1 MAKYGNSKGNNK
13 GKKYIKLKGG
23 EVATPEAQAAADDFL
38 KWFGRMYGYIK
49 ENLIAEPKLDDDVY
63 HDAALSIHEAIRLK
77 NLVIKGRKR
86 AYYLRVYHTTLL
98 KELQNRKKYLTTTL
112 SLSVLQAENNGEP
125 EAYELRA
132 LKANDYDP
140 AEYEGA
146 VDTIRG
152 EMLEFVRR
160 HYEPAAASIFEI
172 YMELQPSIT
181 YKSMAEMLGIP
192 QNKVWATVRDIK
204 AELRYWYAARRDF
217 LLS

>member
-1 MAKYGNSKGNNK
+1 MAKYGNSNGNNK
-13 GKKYIKLKGG
+13 GKKYIKLRGG
-23 EVATPEAQAAADDFL
+23 EIATPAAQLLADDFL
-38 KWFGRMYGYIK
+38 KWFGRMHGYVK
-49 ENLIAEPKLDDDVY
+49 EHLIAEPKMDEDVY
-63 HDAALSIHEAIRLK
+63 HDAALQIYDAIRLR

-112 SLSVLQAENNGEP
+112 SLSTLQAENSGEP

-132 LKANDYDP
+132 LAACDYDP
-140 AEYEGA
+140 AAYEGA
-146 VDTIRG
+146 VDMIRA

-160 HYEPAAASIFEI
+160 HYDPAAASIFEI

-204 AELRYWYAARRDF
+204 AELRYWFAARREH

>member
-1 MAKYGNSKGNNK
+1 MAKYGNSGGRNK
-13 GKKYIKLKGG
+13 GKKYIKLRGG
-23 EVATPEAQAAADDFL
+23 EVATPAAQIAADDFL
-38 KWFGRMYGYIK
+38 RWFARMHGYIK
-49 ENLIAEPKLDDDVY
+49 EHLIAEPKMDEDVY
-63 HDAALSIHEAIRLK
+63 HDAMLSIYEAISLK
-77 NLVIKGRKR
+77 GLVIRGRKR

-98 KELQNRKKYLTTTL
+98 KEMQNRKKNLTTTL
-112 SLSVLQAENNGEP
+112 SLNTLQGENSGEP
-125 EAYELRA
+125 EAHELRA
-132 LKANDYDP
+132 LAASDYDP

-146 VDTIRG
+146 VDTIRA

-160 HYEPAAASIFEI
+160 HYDPASASIFEI

-204 AELRYWYAARRDF
+204 AELKYWYAARRDF